1 MATQKKKKKQLG
13 NGITPSCKIHM
24 VKEETF
30 EGGPKGG
37 GEEELGNEE
46 CVSLNIL
53 TLKKIKI

>member
-1 MATQKKKKKQLG
+1 MATQKKQLG

-24 VKEETF
+24 VKEETL

-37 GEEELGNEE
+37 GEEELGEE
-46 CVSLNIL
+46 EYVSLNIL